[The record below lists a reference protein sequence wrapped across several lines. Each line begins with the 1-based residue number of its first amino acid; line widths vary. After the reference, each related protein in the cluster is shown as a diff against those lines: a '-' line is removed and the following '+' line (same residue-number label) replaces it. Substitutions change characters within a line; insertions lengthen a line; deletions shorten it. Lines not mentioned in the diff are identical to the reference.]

1 MMDGRRAGGRADW
14 QADGR
19 RAGGRL
25 ADGRTGGR
33 AADQLASGWAGGRAD
48 CWMMDGRAGG
58 RTGRRMANGRAGG
71 RTDKR
76 WTDRRAG
83 GRTDR
88 LAKISF
94 SSKNGASAPAPRMI
108 DCRREDPKFRILFR
122 CQGLCKQKLFTGQF
136 PTICFVNQQI
146 AWYEAYLH
154 YFSRMQ
160 LKFDRV
166 SINFFPSKKYIMII
180 MSSWK
185 IMQQKK

>member
-1 MMDGRRAGGRADW
+1 MGWRAGGWLD
-14 QADGR
+14 
-19 RAGGRL
+19 
-25 ADGRTGGR
+25 DGRTGGR
-33 AADQLASGWAGGRAD
+33 TDWQADGQ
-48 CWMMDGRAGG
+48 
-58 RTGRRMANGRAGG
+58 
-71 RTDKR
+71 
-76 WTDRRAG
+76 RAG

-94 SSKNGASAPAPRMI
+94 SSKNGASDPAPRMI
-108 DCRREDPKFRILFR
+108 DCRREYPKFRILFR

-166 SINFFPSKKYIMII
+166 SISYFPSKKYIMII